1 MDLLIPTILITLLLL
16 LFLIK
21 PLLSNPKLH
30 KTKHLKL
37 PPSPPSLP
45 FIGHLHLF
53 KKPLHHT
60 LSSLSSLH
68 GPCFLLNFS
77 SRRLLIISSYSLA
90 LQCFTTLDL
99 IFATRPRLPS
109 GRFLT
114 YNYTTIGFSPYGPHW
129 RTLRRIVAHHL
140 FSNARLQSLVSTRT
154 NELTSLLHHLYNTS
168 SSSSSSFTKVEL
180 RPKLFELVLNVLM
193 MGVAGKRY
201 SSEAQARR
209 FFEMVRGTFM
219 FSGTSNLRDFLP
231 KIFRFFDF
239 QGTKKRLA
247 WLESEWDLHL
257 QGLIDEERIKHARDD
272 QSEEKTMIGVLLSLQ
287 QENPESYPDRFIKA
301 LFLSLLMAGTDTST
315 ATLEWAMSLL
325 LNHPEKLKKAQEEI
339 DEQIEHGRLIQESDL
354 PNLPYLQGI
363 INETLRLYPA
373 TPLLLPH
380 ESMQDCELNGFHIP
394 QGTILLVN
402 VYAMHRD
409 PDIWG
414 AGAGEFRPERYE
426 EESGRDLSKMM
437 MPFGMGRR
445 RCPGEGLALKLIGLA
460 LGALIQCFE
469 WERLGKEMVDM
480 KEALGMSMP
489 KAHPLEALYK
499 PRSSMISVL
508 SNL

>member
-16 LFLIK
+16 LLLIK
-21 PLLSNPKLH
+21 PLLSYPKLH

-140 FSNARLQSLVSTRT
+140 FSNARLQSLGSTRT
-154 NELTSLLHHLYNTS
+154 TELTSLLHHLYNTS
-168 SSSSSSFTKVEL
+168 SSSSSSFTRVEL

-257 QGLIDEERIKHARDD
+257 QGLIDEESIKHARDD

-287 QENPESYPDRFIKA
+287 HENPESFPDRFIKA

-414 AGAGEFRPERYE
+414 ASAGEFRPERYE

-469 WERLGKEMVDM
+469 WERLGKDMVDM
-480 KEALGMSMP
+480 NEALGMSMP
-489 KAHPLEALYK
+489 KAQPLEALYK

-508 SNL
+508 SDL